1 MPGCSSQHSQ
11 IPFLMFQNVFPITP
25 NLSKGLMKHQLLFIM
40 VILGLLMHFKLE
52 LYVLNVLPLNREP
65 YTAKPKVMY
74 KDLIENPKRSRKW
87 TNLEFDIFYEHILKL
102 IKKICIINISIVAT
116 IFDIFI
122 ASFFLILI
130 ITIIVIIIIIIINIF
145 VCFWH
150 NKGHYV
156 HVHLKIDI

>member
-1 MPGCSSQHSQ
+1 MSGCSSQHSQ

-25 NLSKGLMKHQLLFIM
+25 NLSKRLMKHQLLFIM

-52 LYVLNVLPLNREP
+52 LYVLNVLPLNRKP

-74 KDLIENPKRSRKW
+74 KDLIENPKRFRKW
-87 TNLEFDIFYEHILKL
+87 ANLEFEHILKL

-122 ASFFLILI
+122 ASFFLIII

-145 VCFWH
+145 VCF
-150 NKGHYV
+150 
-156 HVHLKIDI
+156 